1 MTLLNSKTSFKL
13 LKFGEAEQLSKL
25 AEFKYAGLNSQ
36 GETVSGTRLAMSRS
50 ELRFI
55 LERDGISDI
64 TISHQKHWY
73 DIEFG
78 RPVSLEVLLQV
89 TRQLASFSEAG
100 IPVAKGIGIL
110 SETTDDKRMAEILE
124 EILVDIEGGAQ
135 LSECVKQ
142 YPNIFPR
149 YYSAILSSAE
159 RSGNLT
165 EALATL
171 NTYLERD
178 LRSKRAVRSA
188 MIYPVVLLAL
198 TLVAVVV
205 LSVFV
210 LPRFQVFFDSL
221 SVRLPITTRILL
233 SITHLVQHWWWVLVL
248 IAAVVIASIL
258 VMRRYPHGRLTLDR
272 MILKMPIA
280 GSLAQLVA
288 LERFCRVLSTL
299 VRTQVHLPEAL
310 ELAGASTG
318 NRVYEDAILEA
329 RKRVLQG
336 EGLAGPLEKAN
347 IFPTAA
353 IQIFRIGEESG
364 QLGSQLNQAA
374 SFYSDEL
381 DHRLK
386 NFTALLEPATLLI
399 IGGGVGFVA
408 VALVSAMYGI
418 YSGVRG

>member
-1 MTLLNSKTSFKL
+1 MALLNSKTSFKL

-25 AEFKYAGLNSQ
+25 AEFKYAGLNAQ

>member
-13 LKFGEAEQLSKL
+13 LKFGEAEQHSKL
-25 AEFKYAGLNSQ
+25 AEFKYAGLNAQ

-258 VMRRYPHGRLTLDR
+258 VMRRYPHGRLTLNR

-318 NRVYEDAILEA
+318 NRVYKDAILEA

>member
-13 LKFGEAEQLSKL
+13 LKFGEAEQHSKL
-25 AEFKYAGLNSQ
+25 AEFKYAGLNAQ

-258 VMRRYPHGRLTLDR
+258 VMRRYPHGRLTLNR

>member
-25 AEFKYAGLNSQ
+25 AEFKYAGLNAQ
-36 GETVSGTRLAMSRS
+36 GETFSGTRLAMSRS

>member
-25 AEFKYAGLNSQ
+25 AEFKYAGLNAQ

-258 VMRRYPHGRLTLDR
+258 VMRRYPHGRLTLNR

-318 NRVYEDAILEA
+318 NRVYKDAILEA

>member
-1 MTLLNSKTSFKL
+1 MTLLNSKASFKL
-13 LKFGEAEQLSKL
+13 LRQHDLKSEAQLRQFSYKGIDIFGAEVAGNLSAMTRGEA
-25 AEFKYAGLNSQ
+25 
-36 GETVSGTRLAMSRS
+36 
-50 ELRFI
+50 RFI
-55 LERDGISDI
+55 LERDGLSSLSIANKK
-64 TISHQKHWY
+64 QWY
-73 DIEFG
+73 EIEFG
-78 RPVSLEVLLQV
+78 RPVSLETLLQV

-135 LSECVKQ
+135 LSDSVKQ
-142 YPNIFPR
+142 YPSIFPR

-165 EALATL
+165 EALSTL
-171 NTYLERD
+171 NSYLERD

-188 MIYPVVLLAL
+188 MIYPAVLVTLTFLAII
-198 TLVAVVV
+198 V

-221 SVRLPITTRILL
+221 NVKLPITTRALL
-233 SITHLVQHWWWVLVL
+233 AMTHFVQQWWWLLAVAL
-248 IAAVVIASIL
+248 ITGVIAL
-258 VMRRYPHGRLTLDR
+258 VVMRRTPNGRLNLDR
-272 MILKMPIA
+272 IMLKLPIA
-280 GSLAQLVA
+280 GSLIELVA

-318 NRVYEDAILEA
+318 NRVFEDAILEA

-336 EGLAGPLEKAN
+336 EGLAGPLDRAG
-347 IFPTAA
+347 IFPAAA

-386 NFTALLEPATLLI
+386 NFTALLEPATLLV

>member
-25 AEFKYAGLNSQ
+25 AEFKYAGLNAQ

>member
-25 AEFKYAGLNSQ
+25 AEFKYAGLNAQ

-258 VMRRYPHGRLTLDR
+258 VMRRYPHGRLTLNR